1 MFKTLNTHTGV
12 SVEALG
18 AKLISIRLDGNNV
31 FQDSRIRVIIHMK
44 ETMVPIFIRMHH
56 FVH

>member
-1 MFKTLNTHTGV
+1 MFKALNTLTGV

-18 AKLISIRLDGNNV
+18 AKLISIRVDGNNV
-31 FQDSRIRVIIHMK
+31 FQDSKIGVIIHMK
-44 ETMVPIFIRMHH
+44 EIMVPFFTRMHH